1 MILTVTVNAA
11 VDKSLTV
18 ANLQLGHRHRAQQGL
33 IMPGGKGINVARA
46 LKRLGDPVIATGLA
60 GGRPGIQIVEGPA
73 EEGILND
80 FVRIRGESRTST
92 VVIDPTSGLQTEI
105 NEYGPEV
112 TPDELE
118 TLLEKM
124 RYLSGAVSVV
134 VFAGSLP
141 RKVANSFYADVIR
154 DMHRRKVRT
163 VIDSEGEPLRLALA
177 AEPTLVSPNQREAEA
192 LVGHEF
198 QTDEDF
204 QQGLIRLHEMG
215 AGNVVITLKTGCYAM
230 LSSGGRGRHRLYRAW
245 IPRVEAV
252 SSVGSGDAFLA
263 RIRLGAD
270 RRARAG
276 RVPAQRPRCRRGQ
289 HAAGRRRGVRAPR
302 RAPLRGDGGGP
313 GDPPPRGPR
322 VLISPAD
329 PVGRLP
335 GTLNIRR
342 IRRESFTRPGRAA
355 SVFKGVSGVGD

>member
-1 MILTVTVNAA
+1 MNRFSGSPMILTVTVNAA

-60 GGRPGIQIVEGPA
+60 GGRAGIQIVEGLA
-73 EEGILND
+73 GEGILND
-80 FVRIRGESRTST
+80 FVRIGGESRTST

-141 RKVANSFYADVIR
+141 RKVANGFYADVIR
-154 DMHRRKVRT
+154 DMNRRKVRT

-204 QQGLIRLHEMG
+204 QQGLIALHEMG

-263 RIRLGAD
+263 GFVSAQIAERDPVECLRSGLAVGAANTQLVGAGVFEPRDVPRYAAMVEVQEIRPRA
-270 RRARAG
+270 ARA
-276 RVPAQRPRCRRGQ
+276 
-289 HAAGRRRGVRAPR
+289 
-302 RAPLRGDGGGP
+302 
-313 GDPPPRGPR
+313 
-322 VLISPAD
+322 S
-329 PVGRLP
+329 
-335 GTLNIRR
+335 
-342 IRRESFTRPGRAA
+342 
-355 SVFKGVSGVGD
+355 